1 MQQALLQQRDYVPSR
16 EFTRR
21 MLARF
26 RLRGS
31 TSGVRLAALVLDPSV
46 AARLQGAGNS
56 AFPGLTGPKVSVRI
70 NILGYRPWT
79 HQMTIR
85 TARGKF
91 SVARAAVMLA
101 EELRRAYDELRQTT
115 CIPDVWRLG
124 DGGITFDQIFLVE
137 MFQVSRSS
145 VQLSLAIEI

>member
-56 AFPGLTGPKVSVRI
+56 AFPGLTGPKVYSYYMCRFSDI
-70 NILGYRPWT
+70 GRG
-79 HQMTIR
+79 R
-85 TARGKF
+85 TK
-91 SVARAAVMLA
+91 
-101 EELRRAYDELRQTT
+101 
-115 CIPDVWRLG
+115 
-124 DGGITFDQIFLVE
+124 
-137 MFQVSRSS
+137 
-145 VQLSLAIEI
+145 